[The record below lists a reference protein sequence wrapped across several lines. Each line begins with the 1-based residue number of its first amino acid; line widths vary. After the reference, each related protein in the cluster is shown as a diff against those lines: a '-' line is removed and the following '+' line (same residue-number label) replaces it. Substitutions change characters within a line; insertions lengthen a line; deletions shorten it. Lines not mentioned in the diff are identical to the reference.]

1 LDKTGRKPALENIRN
16 SLKANE
22 NPLRNYA
29 KKIDSFVEA
38 CHKVADYGL
47 VHCSSGN
54 MSSRLDENLAVIS
67 ASRTWLAEIKSQ
79 QVVIC
84 DLQTG
89 QPVNDQ
95 IPSVESSFHLGIL
108 QARPDVNVVLHFQSP
123 YATAIACGN
132 PRDYDFAIIVEV
144 PFYIG
149 RPAIIDFLAPGSEQL
164 ANAVIDA
171 MKHSNM
177 AILRNHGLVTCGK
190 DFEETIQRAVFFE
203 FACQILICQNN
214 PVHLSDTQFDMLSK
228 LTGGI

>member
-1 LDKTGRKPALENIRN
+1 LRK
-16 SLKANE
+16 
-22 NPLRNYA
+22 YA
-29 KKIDSFVEA
+29 EKIDSFIDA
-38 CHKVADYGL
+38 CHKVADHGL
-47 VHCSSGN
+47 VRCNSGN

-67 ASRTWLAEIKSQ
+67 ASRTWLAEIKTQ

-89 QPVNDQ
+89 QSLNDR

-108 QARPDVNVVLHFQSP
+108 RARPDANVVLHFQSP

-132 PRDYDFAIIVEV
+132 PGNYDFAIIVEV

-149 RPAIIDFLAPGSEQL
+149 RPAVIDFLAPGSQQL
-164 ANAVIDA
+164 AHAVIDA

-190 DFEETIQRAVFFE
+190 DFHETIQRAVFFE
-203 FACQILICQNN
+203 LACRILICQNN
-214 PVHLSDTQFDMLSK
+214 PVHLSSTQFDMLSK